1 MDGSINKY
9 TKKFFVNTDGLQT
22 KQSTVLIPDNT
33 ATAVLPPPTVLI
45 PGNEAAAV
53 VSPRHRPGIS
63 SQDYWFGSVASLL
76 AARVNSG
83 AVERER
89 TDRSGHN

>member
-1 MDGSINKY
+1 MDRSISMY
-9 TKKFFVNTDGLQT
+9 TKKFFVNKDGLQT

-45 PGNEAAAV
+45 PGIEAAAV
-53 VSPRHRPGIS
+53 VSPRHRPGMS
-63 SQDYWFGSVASLL
+63 SQDFCFGSVASLL

-83 AVERER
+83 AVESDWR
-89 TDRSGHN
+89 GK